1 VQYPVQQ
8 NKNKDSSIEIAEVF
22 KKARKEK
29 YDKYHYSCYQ
39 KKSAAIS
46 IILFLS
52 ELSLNLRN
60 TIYIA
65 ISFIHKK
72 YEKKK
77 DNYKREGKRDCN
89 FYHS

>member
-8 NKNKDSSIEIAEVF
+8 NQNKDSSTEIAEVL

-29 YDKYHYSCYQ
+29 YEENHYSCSQ

-46 IILFLS
+46 IILVQS
-52 ELSLNLRN
+52 ELSLNVRN
-60 TIYIA
+60 IIYIA
-65 ISFIHKK
+65 ISFIYKK
-72 YEKKK
+72 YEKK